1 MTTDLELRVAEPGD
15 AAELL
20 GVIRAAFSARRP
32 VEPPADA
39 LTDDVADIERVLTVG
54 TGVVGEVDGRIV
66 AGLLLEVDDDVA
78 TLRRVSVA
86 PEHSGN
92 GLARVLVEGAL
103 TLAVDLGAS
112 RVELMAREEFP
123 EILAWWRERGFEI
136 LSEVPHGYTLGREL
150 PVIVDV
156 PTADDMRALG
166 ARLAQLLRAGDVI
179 VATGDLGAG
188 KTTLTQGIGEG
199 LGVAGPIISPT
210 FVISRVHPHPGDGPA
225 LVHVDAYRLGDSS
238 ELADIDLDASL
249 AEAVTI
255 VEWGSGLAEWL
266 ADSRLEIDI
275 VRGLSTDERTVHL
288 TGIGPRW
295 AGALEPLRELS

>member
-86 PEHSGN
+86 PEHAGR

-112 RVELMAREEFP
+112 RVELMAREEFH
-123 EILAWWRERGFEI
+123 EILAWWREHGFEI

-210 FVISRVHPHPGDGPA
+210 FVISRVHPHPGDGPS
-225 LVHVDAYRLGDSS
+225 LVHVDAYRLGDAS